1 MTNDGLF
8 AQNGPETGV
17 LVLSDLLMT
26 AFLLNMTND
35 DIFTLFVTGF
45 ISPLHA
51 IQFMLYFKY
60 LIYI

>member
-17 LVLSDLLMT
+17 LVLFDLLMT

-35 DIFTLFVTGF
+35 DMFILF

-51 IQFMLYFKY
+51 IQLQLEY
-60 LIYI
+60 LIY

>member
-17 LVLSDLLMT
+17 LVLFDLLMT

-35 DIFTLFVTGF
+35 DMFPLF

-51 IQFMLYFKY
+51 IQLHLEY